1 MDQHRIQQVLIAGG
15 GIGGLVTAIALQR
28 EGIPV
33 RVFERVKELE
43 GVGAGISLWANAIR
57 SLQKIGLSDML
68 EAIGRPL
75 IRGRILSWQGGI
87 LSETPVE
94 ALTRR
99 FGTPVVAVHRAD
111 LQAALLSALGQS
123 VLQTGSACTGF
134 QEDDTEIRIRLAD
147 GQEVS
152 GDLLVGADGLHSSIR
167 AQLFGAAPPNY
178 AGYTAWRGVASITP
192 RQWGEQMATE
202 TWGQGK
208 RFGLVPLSQGRMYW
222 FATLNTPEGMRDKE
236 GGRKQAL
243 LDLFQSCHGPVA
255 AVIEAT
261 DEAAILRNDIYDRP
275 PLHHWSQGRV
285 TLLGDA
291 AHPMTPNMGQGAC
304 QAIED
309 AVALAT
315 CLTTQ
320 PTLASA
326 LEAYEQQRI
335 KRANNLVQQSARL
348 GQIAQWQG
356 SLAVKMRNTVFRM
369 LPPPLLL
376 KQLEGVLTVP

>member
-1 MDQHRIQQVLIAGG
+1 MKQLKTQQVIIAGG

-33 RVFERVKELE
+33 SVFERVKELE
-43 GVGAGISLWANAIR
+43 GVGAGLSLWVNAIR
-57 SLQKIGLSDML
+57 ALQKIGLSDML

-75 IRGRILSWQGGI
+75 IRSRILSWQGEI
-87 LSETPVE
+87 LAETPVE
-94 ALTRR
+94 ALTKR
-99 FGTPVVAVHRAD
+99 FGTPLVAVHRAD
-111 LQAALLSALGQS
+111 LQAALLSALGQG
-123 VLQTGSACTGF
+123 VLQTGTPCTGF
-134 QEDDTEIRIRLAD
+134 EQDATEVRVHLAD
-147 GQEVS
+147 GRQVS

-167 AQLFGAAPPNY
+167 AQIFGTVPPSY
-178 AGYTAWRGVASITP
+178 AGYTAWRGVTSITP

-236 GGRKQAL
+236 GGRKHAL
-243 LDLFQSCHGPVA
+243 LDLFQSCHNPVPV
-255 AVIEAT
+255 VIEAT

-309 AVALAT
+309 AVVLST

-320 PTLASA
+320 PTVASA
-326 LEAYEQQRI
+326 LQAYEQQRI
-335 KRANNLVQQSARL
+335 KRANGVVQQSARL
-348 GQIAQWQG
+348 GKVAQWEG

-376 KQLEGVLTVP
+376 KQLEDALTVP